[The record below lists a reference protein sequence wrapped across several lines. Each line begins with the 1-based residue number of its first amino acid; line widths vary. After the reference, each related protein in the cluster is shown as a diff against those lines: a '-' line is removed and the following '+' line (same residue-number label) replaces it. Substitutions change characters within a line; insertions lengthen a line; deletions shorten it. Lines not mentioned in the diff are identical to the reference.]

1 MKFSTVTIKNFFS
14 YQGEIIYRFDDSNK
28 SITLIIGEN
37 GFGKTSFINS
47 IKIALHGVTKDLLSI
62 GELVL
67 TKSDFILGSHDKNF
81 SGLLNRIAKING
93 ENKASVTIE
102 VLDDEPFIIHREFVI
117 SNTSYHEHLSIKDR
131 DDTIL
136 YEDIEAQDFINY
148 KISPTLA
155 KFFFFDGEKIQT
167 IADFSKDEFR
177 QMLEDVLELDIY
189 DHLIND
195 SYNVIKKINKNELD
209 PELRKRVL
217 KHEEE
222 LNQVQEQLTS
232 LTLKLEEESLVLNG
246 LLQDQSEL
254 DQKLSKLK
262 SKYKKPL
269 EDAKRKL
276 NEVINKRSD
285 LLREFKE
292 LTYAQL
298 PLLLSQKLKE
308 KVNRDISENYRG
320 NLSIAQNIIDLK
332 KKEFLSMV
340 DKSQQAQIE
349 KIYDQIFNTSNS
361 KLSVLFAD
369 STKIELQYE
378 TFKNINFVKLLDDLA
393 SIKEEI
399 NTLQTEIH
407 DYEHNIQM
415 DQKEYEQDFKRAVSI
430 AEKVGSQ
437 RTKIEDLKAELE
449 RLKQV
454 EKNIKLEVGRTS
466 IKDHKNSLAKLKVE
480 ALESAIKVAAEM
492 KLKIKEDKR
501 ELLEESIN
509 AKFNLLKKE
518 GYEAN
523 YIKLNSDFN
532 INIYDINHRPMDI
545 LSSSSG
551 QKQIIATSLIWG
563 ISEYISEEIPMIID
577 TPLGRLDEENQ
588 SLILTQFYPN
598 ASSQVL
604 ILPTPSELRHEGF
617 ESLREEV
624 SQIFLLSNGGSATS
638 ISKQNTHDFFSTR
651 YIR

>member
-1 MKFSTVTIKNFFS
+1 MKFSTITIKNFFS
-14 YQGEIIYRFDDSNK
+14 YQGEITYRFDDSNK
-28 SITLIIGEN
+28 PITLIIGEN

-67 TKSDFILGSHDKNF
+67 AKSDFILGSHDKNF

-102 VLDDEPFIIHREFVI
+102 VLDDEPFVIHREFVI

-189 DHLIND
+189 DQLIND

-217 KHEEE
+217 KHEKE

-298 PLLLSQKLKE
+298 PLLLSQKLTE

-320 NLSIAQNIIDLK
+320 NLSIPQNIIDLK
-332 KKEFLSMV
+332 KKEFLSMI
-340 DKSQQAQIE
+340 DESQQAQIE

-361 KLSVLFAD
+361 KRSVLFAD

-378 TFKNINFVKLLDDLA
+378 TFKNINFVKLLDDLV

-399 NTLQTEIH
+399 NTVQTEIH

-437 RTKIEDLKAELE
+437 RTKIEDLKTELE

-454 EKNIKLEVGRTS
+454 EKNIKLEIGRTS
-466 IKDHKNSLAKLKVE
+466 IQDHQNSLAKLKVE
-480 ALESAIKVAAEM
+480 ALESAIIVAAEM

-532 INIYDINHRPMDI
+532 INIYDINHQPMDI

-617 ESLREEV
+617 KSLREEV
-624 SQIFLLSNGGSATS
+624 SQVFLLSNGGSATS
-638 ISKQNTHDFFSTR
+638 ISEQNTHDFFSTR
-651 YIR
+651 YN

>member
-1 MKFSTVTIKNFFS
+1 MKFSTITIKNFFS
-14 YQGEIIYRFDDSNK
+14 YQGEITYRFDDSNK
-28 SITLIIGEN
+28 PITLIIGEN

-117 SNTSYHEHLSIKDR
+117 SNTSYHENLSIKDR

-189 DHLIND
+189 DQLIND

-285 LLREFKE
+285 LLREFKA

-320 NLSIAQNIIDLK
+320 NLSIPQNIIDLK
-332 KKEFLSMV
+332 KKEFLSMI
-340 DKSQQAQIE
+340 DESQQAQIE

-378 TFKNINFVKLLDDLA
+378 TFKNINFVKLLDDLV

-430 AEKVGSQ
+430 AENVGSQ
-437 RTKIEDLKAELE
+437 RTKIEDLKAKLE

-454 EKNIKLEVGRTS
+454 EKNIKLEIGRSS
-466 IKDHKNSLAKLKVE
+466 IQDHQNSLAKLKVE

-598 ASSQVL
+598 ASSQVI

-617 ESLREEV
+617 KSLREEV
-624 SQIFLLSNGGSATS
+624 SQVFLLANGGSSTS
-638 ISKQNTHDFFSTR
+638 ISKQNTHDFFSMR
-651 YIR
+651 YN

>member
-1 MKFSTVTIKNFFS
+1 MKFSTITIKNFFS

-28 SITLIIGEN
+28 PITLIIGEN

-189 DHLIND
+189 DQLIND

-209 PELRKRVL
+209 PELQKRVL

-232 LTLKLEEESLVLNG
+232 LTLKLEEESLVLNE

-269 EDAKRKL
+269 EDAKRKF

-292 LTYAQL
+292 VTYAQL

-308 KVNRDISENYRG
+308 KITKDISENYRG
-320 NLSIAQNIIDLK
+320 NLSIPKNIIDLK
-332 KKEFLSMV
+332 KKEFLSMI
-340 DKSQQAQIE
+340 DESQQAQIE

-378 TFKNINFVKLLDDLA
+378 TFKNINFVKLLDDLV

-415 DQKEYEQDFKRAVSI
+415 DQKEYEQDFKRVKSI

-437 RTKIEDLKAELE
+437 RSKIEDLKAELE
-449 RLKQV
+449 WLKQV
-454 EKNIKLEVGRTS
+454 EKNIKLEIGRTS
-466 IKDHKNSLAKLKVE
+466 IQDHQNSLAKLKVE

-617 ESLREEV
+617 KSLIEEV
-624 SQIFLLSNGGSATS
+624 SQVFLLSNGGSATS

-651 YIR
+651 YN